1 MSRPQPDRLR
11 DVFRLHAWRLLLSAV
26 LVLVTMLAGVGL
38 LGLSGSFLTAAA
50 LAGVAGMGTGFNFF
64 SPSAGIRA
72 LTFARIVS
80 RYGEK
85 LIGHDATLRIARDL
99 RVWFFR
105 RALPLAP
112 GRLSATR
119 TGDLLARLMSDI
131 GEVDGLSVRALAP
144 LAALLGIWLGGV
156 AAAALIYLPAACLL
170 LVLGLLI
177 GGLVPWQVARGGAQ
191 REQLRAQQR
200 TALRTQ
206 AFEGLEGAADLAA
219 VDAQGAWLQRSDAAA
234 AAVTGGDRIQ
244 RRRLITGN
252 LLHALCGGLG
262 LASMLWLAL
271 GAAERG
277 LIAAELAAGLVF
289 LTMALLEVWAGAGLA
304 LQALQSARVAARR
317 LQAIV
322 DQAPSVSDPAH
333 AIDVPRTGTLQL
345 QQVSFAWPGSVRPV
359 LHALDLTLAPG
370 ARIAISGDSGSGKST
385 VLALLLRLWDPQAG
399 QLRYAGIDLRHLAQ
413 AQWHQ
418 RIAWLPQNAPV
429 FAGSVR
435 DNLLIGDAAAD
446 DAALWQVL
454 QQVRLG
460 AWASA
465 NDGLDTWVGENGA
478 TLSAGQAR
486 RLALARALLRDAP
499 ILLLDEPTDGLDVDT
514 AHALLVD
521 LAAALGERSL
531 VMITHDALP
540 PGVVQRHYRMREG
553 TLELLDQN
561 A

>member
-50 LAGVAGMGTGFNFF
+50 LAGVAGMGAGFNFF

-170 LVLGLLI
+170 LVLGVLI

-304 LQALQSARVAARR
+304 LQALQSARVAAGR

-370 ARIAISGDSGSGKST
+370 ERIAISGDSGSGKST

>member
-1 MSRPQPDRLR
+1 MSRAQPDRLR
-11 DVFRLHAWRLLLSAV
+11 DVFGRHAWRQLLSAV

-156 AAAALIYLPAACLL
+156 VAAALIYLTAACLL
-170 LVLGLLI
+170 LVLGVLI

-200 TALRTQ
+200 TTLRTQ

-219 VDAQGAWLQRSDAAA
+219 VHAQGAWLQRSDAAA

-262 LASMLWLAL
+262 LAGMLWLAL

-304 LQALQSARVAARR
+304 LQALQSARVAAGR

-370 ARIAISGDSGSGKST
+370 ERIAISGDSGSGKST
-385 VLALLLRLWDPQAG
+385 LSALLLRLWDPQAG
-399 QLRYAGIDLRHLAQ
+399 QLRYAGIDLRHVAQ

-435 DNLLIGDAAAD
+435 DNLLIGDATAD

-454 QQVRLG
+454 EQVRLG

-514 AHALLVD
+514 AEALLRD

-531 VMITHDALP
+531 AMITHDALP

>member
-50 LAGVAGMGTGFNFF
+50 LAGVAGIGTGFNFF

-85 LIGHDATLRIARDL
+85 LIGHDASLRIARDL

-170 LVLGLLI
+170 LVLSVLI

-219 VDAQGAWLQRSDAAA
+219 VDAQGAWLQRSAAAA

-304 LQALQSARVAARR
+304 LQALQSARVAAGR

-370 ARIAISGDSGSGKST
+370 ERIAISGDSGSGKST

>member
-50 LAGVAGMGTGFNFF
+50 LAGVAGMGAGFNFF

-170 LVLGLLI
+170 LVLGVLI

-277 LIAAELAAGLVF
+277 LIAAELAAVLVF

-304 LQALQSARVAARR
+304 LQALQSARVAAGR

-370 ARIAISGDSGSGKST
+370 ERIAISGDSGSGKST

>member
-170 LVLGLLI
+170 LVLGMLI

-234 AAVTGGDRIQ
+234 AAVTSGDRIQ

-304 LQALQSARVAARR
+304 LQALQSARVAAGR

-370 ARIAISGDSGSGKST
+370 ERIAISGDSGSGKST

-553 TLELLDQN
+553 TLELLGQN